1 MNIGAAMLKL
11 YHKGTYYMPTF
22 RQPNLTLGG
31 HTTKGFTLLSAVALT
46 TMALTG
52 VAFAQKAVSAPTLT
66 EEGVAL
72 SPSRDARQST
82 ESTCAATSSP
92 LGQSPTRMS
101 TFRRC
106 SVAGTML
113 ARTACRS
120 SASQADALLATM
132 WCCWAARPILV
143 LGIARQPLSPVSP
156 RLPSP
161 CFL

>member
-1 MNIGAAMLKL
+1 LTRWVRWCIIRLLA
-11 YHKGTYYMPTF
+11 F
-22 RQPNLTLGG
+22 RQANLTLGG

-120 SASQADALLATM
+120 SASQADAPLATM